1 MMTAHTFAGQVALV
15 TGAASGIGR
24 AIAIALAEAG
34 AHVVALDKDREQLA
48 RLGAQLG
55 TRVQLAC
62 ADVTRADE
70 IARAVREAE
79 AARPIGLL
87 VYAAGVLTPGELLSP
102 SLDVEALRRAYAVHV
117 EGLWLVL
124 RAVAAPM
131 QARGSG
137 AIVAITSN
145 AASTPRVGLGA
156 YAASKAAAAMLM
168 RCLALELAP
177 DGVRCNTISP
187 GSTDTP
193 MLDQL
198 LGDADRSAVL
208 AGDPARFRVG
218 IPLGRIATPDD
229 IAQAAL
235 FLLSPAARHIT
246 AHDLRVDGGAT
257 W

>member
-1 MMTAHTFAGQVALV
+1 MTAHTFAGQVALV

-24 AIAIALAEAG
+24 AVAIALAEAG
-34 AHVVALDKDREQLA
+34 AQVIALDKDREQLA
-48 RLGAQLG
+48 RVGEQLGAC
-55 TRVQLAC
+55 VQLAC
-62 ADVTRADE
+62 ADVTRADDV
-70 IARAVREAE
+70 ARAVREAE
-79 AARPIGLL
+79 AARGPIELL
-87 VYAAGVLTPGELLSP
+87 VYAAGVLTSGELLSP
-102 SLDVEALRRAYAVHV
+102 GLDAEALRRAYAVHV

-124 RAVAAPM
+124 RAVAGPM
-131 QARGSG
+131 RTRGSG

-177 DGVRCNTISP
+177 HGVRCNTISP

-198 LGDADRSAVL
+198 LGDTDRSAVL